1 MPLKKKR
8 NRTKE
13 READILITAIGKPNF
28 IKAENVKKDA
38 VIIDVG
44 INRLETGKIVGDVDF
59 EEVSKKSKLYH
70 TGTRGSRAN
79 DNSNAHKQCNK
90 GN

>member
-1 MPLKKKR
+1 MPLK
-8 NRTKE
+8 TKE
-13 READILITAIGKPNF
+13 IEQKRKRSRHINNSNRQTKLYQSRKR
-28 IKAENVKKDA
+28 KKDA

-59 EEVSKKSKLYH
+59 EEVSKKQAISHRYQ
-70 TGTRGSRAN
+70 GSRTN